1 MIKNMDIYTFSSIV
15 NVIFL
20 IIIAIVIF
28 LSNENHNKAAL
39 IVFIA
44 GIILLVFTIIA
55 SNRVEKGNNF
65 EAYTI
70 PVTHIQETEREEWGD
85 KVIRITDDTGK
96 TEEVAI
102 NETKYDAD
110 TTYVEM
116 KRFKWFFIYED
127 KNVLHIKEN

>member
-1 MIKNMDIYTFSSIV
+1 MDIYTFSSIII
-15 NVIFL
+15 VIFL
-20 IIIAIVIF
+20 ISIAVVIF

-44 GIILLVFTIIA
+44 DIIILIFSVMA
-55 SNRVEKGNNF
+55 SGRIKRENNF

-85 KVIRITDDTGK
+85 KVIRIIDDTGSEK
-96 TEEVAI
+96 EVAI

-116 KRFKWFFIYED
+116 KRYKWFFIYED
-127 KNVLHIKEN
+127 KNVLHIKAN

>member
-1 MIKNMDIYTFSSIV
+1 MNIYTFSSIV
-15 NVIFL
+15 TVIFL
-20 IIIAIVIF
+20 ISIVIVIF
-28 LSNENHNKAAL
+28 LLSDDHNKAAL

-44 GIILLVFTIIA
+44 DIILLIFAVIVSGRIK
-55 SNRVEKGNNF
+55 KGNNF

-116 KRFKWFFIYED
+116 KRFKCLFIYKD
-127 KNVLHIKEN
+127 KNVLHVKIN

>member
-1 MIKNMDIYTFSSIV
+1 MDIYTFSSILD
-15 NVIFL
+15 VILL
-20 IIIAIVIF
+20 ISIAIMIF

-39 IVFIA
+39 IIFIA
-44 GIILLVFTIIA
+44 DIILLIFAVIA
-55 SNRVEKGNNF
+55 SGRIKRENNF

-116 KRFKWFFIYED
+116 KRFKFLFIYKD
-127 KNVLHIKEN
+127 KNVLHIKAN

>member
-1 MIKNMDIYTFSSIV
+1 MDIYTFSSIV

-39 IVFIA
+39 IAFIA

-55 SNRVEKGNNF
+55 SNKVEKGNNF

-127 KNVLHIKEN
+127 KNVLHIKAN

>member
-1 MIKNMDIYTFSSIV
+1 MDIYTFSLILDV
-15 NVIFL
+15 VFL
-20 IIIAIVIF
+20 ISIAIMIF

-44 GIILLVFTIIA
+44 DIIILIFSVIA
-55 SNRVEKGNNF
+55 SGRIKRGNNF

-85 KVIRITDDTGK
+85 KVIKITDDTGSEK
-96 TEEVAI
+96 EVAI

-116 KRFKWFFIYED
+116 KRYKFWFIYKD
-127 KNVLHIKEN
+127 KNILHIKAN

>member
-1 MIKNMDIYTFSSIV
+1 MDIYTFSSIV
-15 NVIFL
+15 DVIFL
-20 IIIAIVIF
+20 ISIAIVIF

-44 GIILLVFTIIA
+44 DIILLIFIVIV

-70 PVTHIQETEREEWGD
+70 PVTYIQETEREEWGD
-85 KVIRITDDTGK
+85 KVIKITDDTGSEK
-96 TEEVAI
+96 EVAI

-116 KRFKWFFIYED
+116 KRYKWLFIYED
-127 KNVLHIKEN
+127 KNILHIKAN

>member
-1 MIKNMDIYTFSSIV
+1 MDVYTFSSILD
-15 NVIFL
+15 VILL
-20 IIIAIVIF
+20 ISIAIMIF
-28 LSNENHNKAAL
+28 LSNENHNKIAL
-39 IVFIA
+39 IIFIA
-44 GIILLVFTIIA
+44 DIILLIFAVIA
-55 SNRVEKGNNF
+55 SGRIKRKNNF

-110 TTYVEM
+110 STYVEM
-116 KRFKWFFIYED
+116 KRFKCLFIYKD
-127 KNVLHIKEN
+127 KNVLHIKAN

>member
-1 MIKNMDIYTFSSIV
+1 MDIYTFSSIV
-15 NVIFL
+15 AVIFL
-20 IIIAIVIF
+20 ISIAIVIF
-28 LSNENHNKAAL
+28 LSNEKHNKAAL

-44 GIILLVFTIIA
+44 DIILLIFIVIV

-65 EAYTI
+65 EAYAI

-116 KRFKWFFIYED
+116 KRFKCLFIYKD
-127 KNVLHIKEN
+127 KNVLHIKAN

>member
-1 MIKNMDIYTFSSIV
+1 MDVYTFSSILD
-15 NVIFL
+15 VILL
-20 IIIAIVIF
+20 ISIAIMIF
-28 LSNENHNKAAL
+28 LSNENHNKIAL
-39 IVFIA
+39 IIFIA
-44 GIILLVFTIIA
+44 DIILLIFAVIA
-55 SNRVEKGNNF
+55 SGRIKRENNF

-116 KRFKWFFIYED
+116 KRFKCLFIYKD
-127 KNVLHIKEN
+127 KNVLHIKAN

>member
-1 MIKNMDIYTFSSIV
+1 MDIYAFSSILE
-15 NVIFL
+15 VIFL
-20 IIIAIVIF
+20 ISIAIVIF

-44 GIILLVFTIIA
+44 DIILLIFIVIV

-65 EAYTI
+65 EAYAI

-85 KVIRITDDTGK
+85 KVIKITDDTGSEK
-96 TEEVAI
+96 DVAI

-116 KRFKWFFIYED
+116 KRFKCLFIYKD
-127 KNVLHIKEN
+127 KNVLHIKAN